1 MTEHTVSTWRTA
13 IGSWLRNF
21 LKPLLLLA
29 VGAGLIVALGA
40 AQRLGWVTAG
50 GGGGGGGG
58 DQATAPAPE
67 EETSWICPM
76 MCTPPME
83 EPGRC
88 PVCGMEL
95 VPASSGNG
103 DDDGASIQIDSASRR
118 VANIQTAAARAKAV
132 KRRIRAVGKI
142 NYDEGKLKTLSA
154 YVDGRIDQLY
164 ADYTGMVVNQGDNL
178 ALLYSPKLYTAQSEL
193 LSALRG
199 SGKTSSSLYSGILN
213 PKSLLESSRQKLID
227 LGMTDNQ
234 IQRIESTGKPVTRIE
249 LVAPIH
255 GTVIDRLAAEGE
267 YVKTGQ
273 PIYRLADLS
282 TVWLM
287 LELFPRDA
295 AAIRYGQRV
304 EAKVDS
310 LPGEVFTGR
319 VAFVDPT
326 VNPRT
331 RTIGVRVVM
340 ENEDGRLKVGDYA
353 TATIQAPIV
362 TAGGRESVIYDPRLA
377 GKWISPRHPHVIEDG
392 PGHCEI
398 CGIELVPASR
408 LGFTSDPVADRR
420 ELVVPRNAV
429 LVAGDNSVVYV
440 EAEPGRFELRRVRL
454 GPSMGD
460 EIVLLDG
467 VKAGEE
473 VATNGNFL
481 IDSEMQLSNNPSL
494 IDPIKT
500 AGKSSPDHDHE
511 HDHDFDTPEIKA
523 ALAELSEEDGR
534 LAREQRICPVT
545 EAPLG
550 SMGTPKKVDV
560 GDHAVFICCEGCR
573 EPLLDNPDKHLAVLE
588 AARGG
593 RRPRMENKPQEV
605 ISPPD
610 PPPAGSIE
618 LLDDEPPDPGDSNGP
633 APPVG
638 SVEVMEVPQ

>member
-1 MTEHTVSTWRTA
+1 MSEHTVSTWRTA
-13 IGSWLRNF
+13 LGPWLRVF

-29 VGAGLIVALGA
+29 VGAGLIVALGV
-40 AQRLGWVTAG
+40 AQRLGWITAG
-50 GGGGGGGG
+50 GGSGNGG
-58 DQATAPAPE
+58 DEATAPAAE

-95 VPASSGNG
+95 VPASSGSG
-103 DDDGASIQIDSASRR
+103 DEGDGASIQIDSASRR
-118 VANIQTAAARAKAV
+118 VANIQTAAVRAKPA
-132 KRRIRAVGKI
+132 KRRIRAVGQI

-178 ALLYSPKLYTAQSEL
+178 AMLYSPKLYSAQSEL

-199 SGKTSSSLYSGILN
+199 SKETSSYSGTLN
-213 PKSLLESSRQKLID
+213 PQSLLDSARQKLID
-227 LGMTDNQ
+227 LGMTDGQ
-234 IQRIESTGKPVTRIE
+234 IQRIETTDKPVTRIE

-255 GTVIDRLAAEGE
+255 GTVIDRLVAEGE

-287 LELFPRDA
+287 VELFPRDA

-310 LPGEVFTGR
+310 LPGDMFSGR

-326 VNPRT
+326 VDPGT

-353 TATIQAPIV
+353 TATIQVPIV
-362 TAGGRESVIYDPRLA
+362 TARERESVIYDPQLA
-377 GKWISPRHPHVIEDG
+377 GKWISPRHPHVIEDS

-408 LGFTSDPVADRR
+408 LGFTSEPTADRR

-440 EAEPGRFELRRVRL
+440 ETESGRFELRRVTL

-481 IDSEMQLSNNPSL
+481 IDSEMQLSNRPSL
-494 IDPIKT
+494 IDPIK
-500 AGKSSPDHDHE
+500 ADGKSPPDHE
-511 HDHDFDTPEIKA
+511 HDHDFETPEIKA
-523 ALAELSEEDGR
+523 ALAKLSEGDGR

-550 SMGTPKKVDV
+550 SMGTPKKVEV
-560 GDHAVFICCEGCR
+560 EDHAVFICCEGCR
-573 EPLLDNPDKHLAVLE
+573 QPLLDNPDKYLDVLE
-588 AARGG
+588 AAKE
-593 RRPRMENKPQEV
+593 RRRTGSEDELQEA
-605 ISPPD
+605 IPAPD
-610 PPPAGSIE
+610 LPPPGPIE
-618 LLDDEPPDPGDSNGP
+618 PLEDEPSETGNSHGP
-633 APPVG
+633 APPADP
-638 SVEVMEVPQ
+638 VEAMEVPQ